1 MIILF
6 ALFNSAI
13 AVSIA
18 CMNSSAR
25 FLYGMSRAK
34 ALPDGLTRLHP
45 VYATPT
51 DAIITQT
58 GINVVLGLLLP
69 LIIGVANV
77 YNVTGT
83 WFTFALAFVYVMA
96 SIGLYRFYRYQHAD
110 EFSWVKHALIPFI
123 GSAALIVVVYYSVN
137 PLPAWPVSLA
147 PFIVLGW
154 LVVGFGV
161 LAYVYR
167 GHRAGNLA
175 LAGLAM
181 GETTEHPGRRAR
193 ARRGPGPGVGPGELT
208 GLWRPD
214 PARTDAARPGDAGR
228 SSTRSSRG

>member
-1 MIILF
+1 MADLSAGARLKTNVVTLPGVLILF

-18 CMNSSAR
+18 CMNASAR

-34 ALPDGLTRLHP
+34 ALPGSLTKVHP

-51 DAIITQT
+51 NAIITQT

-96 SIGLYRFYRYQHAD
+96 SIGLYRFYRYQHA
-110 EFSWVKHALIPFI
+110 VIPFI

-167 GHRAGNLA
+167 GDRARNLA

-181 GETTEHPGRRAR
+181 GETPETVAGAVSDSGQVPAPGL
-193 ARRGPGPGVGPGELT
+193 GS
-208 GLWRPD
+208 LWP
-214 PARTDAARPGDAGR
+214 T
-228 SSTRSSRG
+228 